1 MGEINEVYKPL
12 YTSLRRYFL
21 ITGGR
26 GSLKSTTVHD
36 FISRLTFEKGHG
48 ILFLRYT
55 MTSAE
60 KSIIPAFKE
69 AIQENNSYGVFEFKG
84 DRVINKVTD
93 SFILFAG
100 VKTSSGNQ
108 TAALKSIPGL
118 TTMVVDEGE
127 DFTDEKTFD
136 TIDDSIRSETGQN
149 RVIWIMNPATKEHF
163 IYNRWILKSMEQ
175 RDIEGY
181 KVTCS
186 SDESVEHIHT
196 TFHIAER
203 LGYLPES
210 WLKKA
215 YEAEKNNPKWF
226 YHNYIGGWLE
236 KAEGVVFESW
246 TTGEFDIS
254 LPYCHGLDFGFNPD
268 PCGLVKVAV
277 DQKSKKIY
285 LEEKAYLTNL
295 GTDDIETLLKNRI
308 ENNGLI
314 IADSASKLTI
324 HDLRQRGI
332 NMQAC
337 KKGAGSILAD
347 LKLMMDYELIIC
359 GESPNLKM
367 ELNNYIW
374 NDKKAGIPID
384 KYNHLIDPARYAF
397 RRLST
402 SVNIWG

>member
-1 MGEINEVYKPL
+1 MFQRTTAINKILKLNKRTKAIQGGTSAGKTYGILPVLIDKCLKQKGLEVSVVAESVPHLKRGVIKDFKKILESTERWSREQWHSTDSRYTFRNGSYVEFFSADDNSKLRGARRDILYVNEANNIEFESYSELSVRTKQEVYLDWNPTHRFWYHEHL
-12 YTSLRRYFL
+12 EGDDDLDFL
-21 ITGGR
+21 ILNYLDNE
-26 GSLKSTTVHD
+26 SCPQ
-36 FISRLTFEKGHG
+36 
-48 ILFLRYT
+48 
-55 MTSAE
+55 SAIE
-60 KSIIPAFKE
+60 
-69 AIQENNSYGVFEFKG
+69 Y
-84 DRVINKVTD
+84 
-93 SFILFAG
+93 
-100 VKTSSGNQ
+100 
-108 TAALKSIPGL
+108 
-118 TTMVVDEGE
+118 
-127 DFTDEKTFD
+127 
-136 TIDDSIRSETGQN
+136 
-149 RVIWIMNPATKEHF
+149 
-163 IYNRWILKSMEQ
+163 ILKAKEKAKTIPYW
-175 RDIEGY
+175 DNWY
-181 KVTCS
+181 KVYG
-186 SDESVEHIHT
+186 
-196 TFHIAER
+196 
-203 LGYLPES
+203 LGQTGMLQ
-210 WLKKA
+210 
-215 YEAEKNNPKWF
+215 
-226 YHNYIGGWLE
+226 GT
-236 KAEGVVFESW
+236 VFSNW

-295 GTDDIETLLKNRI
+295 GTDDIEALLKNRI

-337 KKGAGSILAD
+337 IKGAGSILAD

-359 GESPNLKM
+359 GESRNLKM

>member
-1 MGEINEVYKPL
+1 MFQRTTAINKILKLNKRTKAIQGGTSAGKTYGILPVLIDKCLKQKGLEVSVVAESVPHLKRGVIKDFKKILESTQRWSREQWHSTDSRYTFRNGSYVEFFSADDNSKLRGARRDILYVNEANNIEFESYSELSVRTKQEVYLDWNPTHRFWYHEHL
-12 YTSLRRYFL
+12 EGDDDLDFL
-21 ITGGR
+21 ILNYLDNE
-26 GSLKSTTVHD
+26 SCP
-36 FISRLTFEKGHG
+36 E
-48 ILFLRYT
+48 
-55 MTSAE
+55 SAIE
-60 KSIIPAFKE
+60 
-69 AIQENNSYGVFEFKG
+69 Y
-84 DRVINKVTD
+84 
-93 SFILFAG
+93 
-100 VKTSSGNQ
+100 
-108 TAALKSIPGL
+108 
-118 TTMVVDEGE
+118 
-127 DFTDEKTFD
+127 
-136 TIDDSIRSETGQN
+136 
-149 RVIWIMNPATKEHF
+149 
-163 IYNRWILKSMEQ
+163 ILKAKEKAKTIPYW
-175 RDIEGY
+175 DNWY
-181 KVTCS
+181 KVYG
-186 SDESVEHIHT
+186 
-196 TFHIAER
+196 
-203 LGYLPES
+203 LGQTGMLQ
-210 WLKKA
+210 
-215 YEAEKNNPKWF
+215 
-226 YHNYIGGWLE
+226 GT
-236 KAEGVVFESW
+236 VFSNW

-295 GTDDIETLLKNRI
+295 GTDDIEALLKNRI

>member
-1 MGEINEVYKPL
+1 MFQRTTAINKILKLNKRTKAIQGGTSAGKTYGILPVLIDKCLKQKGLEVSVVAESVPHLKRGVIKDFKKILESTQRWSREQWHSTDSRYTFRNGSYVEFFSADDNSKLRGARRDILYVNEANNIEFESYSELSVRTKQEVYLDWNPTHRFWYHEHL
-12 YTSLRRYFL
+12 EGDEDLDFL
-21 ITGGR
+21 ILNYLDNE
-26 GSLKSTTVHD
+26 SCP
-36 FISRLTFEKGHG
+36 E
-48 ILFLRYT
+48 
-55 MTSAE
+55 SAIE
-60 KSIIPAFKE
+60 
-69 AIQENNSYGVFEFKG
+69 Y
-84 DRVINKVTD
+84 
-93 SFILFAG
+93 
-100 VKTSSGNQ
+100 
-108 TAALKSIPGL
+108 
-118 TTMVVDEGE
+118 
-127 DFTDEKTFD
+127 
-136 TIDDSIRSETGQN
+136 
-149 RVIWIMNPATKEHF
+149 
-163 IYNRWILKSMEQ
+163 ILKAKEKAKTIPYW
-175 RDIEGY
+175 DNWY
-181 KVTCS
+181 KVYG
-186 SDESVEHIHT
+186 
-196 TFHIAER
+196 
-203 LGYLPES
+203 LGQTGMLQ
-210 WLKKA
+210 
-215 YEAEKNNPKWF
+215 
-226 YHNYIGGWLE
+226 GT
-236 KAEGVVFESW
+236 VFSNW

-337 KKGAGSILAD
+337 IKGAGSILAD
-347 LKLMMDYELIIC
+347 LKLMMDYELIVC

>member
-1 MGEINEVYKPL
+1 MFQRTTAINKILKLNKRTKAIQGGTSAGKTYGILPVLIDKCLKQKGLEVSVVAESVPHLKRGVIKDFKKILESTQRWSREQWHSTDSRYTFRNGSYVEFFSADDNSKLRGARRDILYVNEANNIEFESYSELSVRTKQEVYLDWNPTHRFWYHEHL
-12 YTSLRRYFL
+12 EGDDDLDFL
-21 ITGGR
+21 ILNYLDNE
-26 GSLKSTTVHD
+26 SCP
-36 FISRLTFEKGHG
+36 E
-48 ILFLRYT
+48 
-55 MTSAE
+55 SAIE
-60 KSIIPAFKE
+60 
-69 AIQENNSYGVFEFKG
+69 Y
-84 DRVINKVTD
+84 
-93 SFILFAG
+93 
-100 VKTSSGNQ
+100 
-108 TAALKSIPGL
+108 
-118 TTMVVDEGE
+118 
-127 DFTDEKTFD
+127 
-136 TIDDSIRSETGQN
+136 
-149 RVIWIMNPATKEHF
+149 
-163 IYNRWILKSMEQ
+163 ILKAKEKAKTIPYW
-175 RDIEGY
+175 DNWY
-181 KVTCS
+181 KVYG
-186 SDESVEHIHT
+186 
-196 TFHIAER
+196 
-203 LGYLPES
+203 LGQTGMLQ
-210 WLKKA
+210 
-215 YEAEKNNPKWF
+215 
-226 YHNYIGGWLE
+226 GT
-236 KAEGVVFESW
+236 VFSNW

-337 KKGAGSILAD
+337 IKGAGSILAD

-374 NDKKAGIPID
+374 NDKKAGIPMD

>member
-1 MGEINEVYKPL
+1 MFQRTTAINKILKLNKRTKAIQGGTSAGKTYGILPVLIDKCLKQKGLEVSVVAESVPHLKRGVIKDFKKILESTQRWSREQWHSTDSRYTFRNGSYVEFFSADDNSKLRGARRDILYVNEANNIEFESYSELSVRTKQEVYLDWNPTHRFWYHEHL
-12 YTSLRRYFL
+12 EGDEDLDFL
-21 ITGGR
+21 ILNYLDNE
-26 GSLKSTTVHD
+26 SCP
-36 FISRLTFEKGHG
+36 E
-48 ILFLRYT
+48 
-55 MTSAE
+55 SAIE
-60 KSIIPAFKE
+60 
-69 AIQENNSYGVFEFKG
+69 Y
-84 DRVINKVTD
+84 
-93 SFILFAG
+93 
-100 VKTSSGNQ
+100 
-108 TAALKSIPGL
+108 
-118 TTMVVDEGE
+118 
-127 DFTDEKTFD
+127 
-136 TIDDSIRSETGQN
+136 
-149 RVIWIMNPATKEHF
+149 
-163 IYNRWILKSMEQ
+163 ILKAKEKAKTIPYW
-175 RDIEGY
+175 DNWY
-181 KVTCS
+181 KVYG
-186 SDESVEHIHT
+186 
-196 TFHIAER
+196 
-203 LGYLPES
+203 LGQTGMLQ
-210 WLKKA
+210 
-215 YEAEKNNPKWF
+215 
-226 YHNYIGGWLE
+226 GT
-236 KAEGVVFESW
+236 VFSNW

-337 KKGAGSILAD
+337 IKGAGSILAD

>member
-1 MGEINEVYKPL
+1 MFQRTTAINKILKLNKRTKAIQGGTSAGKTYGILPVLIDKCLKQKGLEVSVVAESVPHLKRGVIKDFKKILESTQRWSREQWHSTDSRYTFRNGSYVEFFSADDNSKLRGARRDILYVNEANNIEFESYSELSVRTKQEVYLDWNPTHRFWYHEHL
-12 YTSLRRYFL
+12 EGDDDLDFL
-21 ITGGR
+21 ILNYLDNE
-26 GSLKSTTVHD
+26 SCP
-36 FISRLTFEKGHG
+36 E
-48 ILFLRYT
+48 
-55 MTSAE
+55 SAIE
-60 KSIIPAFKE
+60 
-69 AIQENNSYGVFEFKG
+69 Y
-84 DRVINKVTD
+84 
-93 SFILFAG
+93 
-100 VKTSSGNQ
+100 
-108 TAALKSIPGL
+108 
-118 TTMVVDEGE
+118 
-127 DFTDEKTFD
+127 
-136 TIDDSIRSETGQN
+136 
-149 RVIWIMNPATKEHF
+149 
-163 IYNRWILKSMEQ
+163 ILKAKEKAKTIPYW
-175 RDIEGY
+175 DNWY
-181 KVTCS
+181 KVYG
-186 SDESVEHIHT
+186 
-196 TFHIAER
+196 
-203 LGYLPES
+203 LGQTGMLQ
-210 WLKKA
+210 
-215 YEAEKNNPKWF
+215 
-226 YHNYIGGWLE
+226 GT
-236 KAEGVVFESW
+236 VFSNW

-337 KKGAGSILAD
+337 IKGAGSILAD

>member
-1 MGEINEVYKPL
+1 MFQRTTAINKILKLNKRIKAIQGGTSAGKTYGILPVLIDKCLKQKGLEVSVVAESVPHLKRGVIKDFKKILESTQRWSREQWHSTDSRYTFRNGSYVEFFSADDNSKLRGARRDILYVNEANNIEFESYSELSVRTKQEVYLDWNPTHRFWYHEHL
-12 YTSLRRYFL
+12 EGDEDLDFL
-21 ITGGR
+21 ILNYLDNE
-26 GSLKSTTVHD
+26 SCP
-36 FISRLTFEKGHG
+36 E
-48 ILFLRYT
+48 
-55 MTSAE
+55 SAIE
-60 KSIIPAFKE
+60 
-69 AIQENNSYGVFEFKG
+69 Y
-84 DRVINKVTD
+84 
-93 SFILFAG
+93 
-100 VKTSSGNQ
+100 
-108 TAALKSIPGL
+108 
-118 TTMVVDEGE
+118 
-127 DFTDEKTFD
+127 
-136 TIDDSIRSETGQN
+136 
-149 RVIWIMNPATKEHF
+149 
-163 IYNRWILKSMEQ
+163 ILKAKEKAKTIPYW
-175 RDIEGY
+175 DNWY
-181 KVTCS
+181 KVYG
-186 SDESVEHIHT
+186 
-196 TFHIAER
+196 
-203 LGYLPES
+203 LGQTGMLQ
-210 WLKKA
+210 
-215 YEAEKNNPKWF
+215 
-226 YHNYIGGWLE
+226 GT
-236 KAEGVVFESW
+236 VFSNW

-337 KKGAGSILAD
+337 IKGAGSILAD

>member
-1 MGEINEVYKPL
+1 MFQRTTAINKILKLNKRTKAIQGGTSAGKTYGILPVLIDKCLKQKGLEVSVVAESVPHLKRGVIKDFKKILESTQRWSREQWHSTDSRYTFRNGSYVEFFSADDNSKLRGARRDILYVNEANNIEFESYSELSVRTKQEVYLDWNPTHRFWYHEHL
-12 YTSLRRYFL
+12 EGDDDLDFL
-21 ITGGR
+21 ILNYLDNE
-26 GSLKSTTVHD
+26 SCP
-36 FISRLTFEKGHG
+36 E
-48 ILFLRYT
+48 
-55 MTSAE
+55 SAIE
-60 KSIIPAFKE
+60 
-69 AIQENNSYGVFEFKG
+69 Y
-84 DRVINKVTD
+84 
-93 SFILFAG
+93 
-100 VKTSSGNQ
+100 
-108 TAALKSIPGL
+108 
-118 TTMVVDEGE
+118 
-127 DFTDEKTFD
+127 
-136 TIDDSIRSETGQN
+136 
-149 RVIWIMNPATKEHF
+149 
-163 IYNRWILKSMEQ
+163 ILKAKEKAKTIPYW
-175 RDIEGY
+175 DNWY
-181 KVTCS
+181 KVYG
-186 SDESVEHIHT
+186 
-196 TFHIAER
+196 
-203 LGYLPES
+203 LGQTGMLQ
-210 WLKKA
+210 
-215 YEAEKNNPKWF
+215 
-226 YHNYIGGWLE
+226 GT
-236 KAEGVVFESW
+236 VFSNW

-295 GTDDIETLLKNRI
+295 GTDDIEALLKNRI

-337 KKGAGSILAD
+337 IKGAGSILAD

>member
-1 MGEINEVYKPL
+1 MFQRTTAINKILKLNKRTKAIQGGTSAGKTYGILPVLIDKCLKQKGLEVSVVAESVPHLKRGVIKDFKKILESTQRWSREQWHSTDSRYTFRNGSYVEFFSADDNSKLRGARRDILYVNEANNIEFESYSELSVRTKQEVYLDWNPTHRFWYHEHL
-12 YTSLRRYFL
+12 EGDEDLDFL
-21 ITGGR
+21 ILNYLDNE
-26 GSLKSTTVHD
+26 SCP
-36 FISRLTFEKGHG
+36 E
-48 ILFLRYT
+48 
-55 MTSAE
+55 SAIE
-60 KSIIPAFKE
+60 
-69 AIQENNSYGVFEFKG
+69 Y
-84 DRVINKVTD
+84 
-93 SFILFAG
+93 
-100 VKTSSGNQ
+100 
-108 TAALKSIPGL
+108 
-118 TTMVVDEGE
+118 
-127 DFTDEKTFD
+127 
-136 TIDDSIRSETGQN
+136 
-149 RVIWIMNPATKEHF
+149 
-163 IYNRWILKSMEQ
+163 ILKAKEKAKTIPYW
-175 RDIEGY
+175 DNWY
-181 KVTCS
+181 KVYG
-186 SDESVEHIHT
+186 
-196 TFHIAER
+196 
-203 LGYLPES
+203 LGQTGMLQ
-210 WLKKA
+210 
-215 YEAEKNNPKWF
+215 
-226 YHNYIGGWLE
+226 GT
-236 KAEGVVFESW
+236 VFSNW

-332 NMQAC
+332 NIQAC
-337 KKGAGSILAD
+337 IKGPGSILAD

-367 ELNNYIW
+367 ELNSYIF

-384 KYNHLIDPARYAF
+384 RYNHLIDPARYAF

>member
-1 MGEINEVYKPL
+1 MFQRTTAINKILKLNKRTKAIQGGTSAGKTYGILPVLIDKCLKQKGLEVSVVAESVPHLKRGVIKDFKKILESTQRWSREQWHSTDSRYTFRNGSYVEFFSADDNSKLRGARRDILYVNEANNIEFESYSELSVRTKQEVYLDWNPTHRFWYHEHL
-12 YTSLRRYFL
+12 EGDEDLDFL
-21 ITGGR
+21 ILNYLDNE
-26 GSLKSTTVHD
+26 SCP
-36 FISRLTFEKGHG
+36 E
-48 ILFLRYT
+48 
-55 MTSAE
+55 SAIE
-60 KSIIPAFKE
+60 
-69 AIQENNSYGVFEFKG
+69 Y
-84 DRVINKVTD
+84 
-93 SFILFAG
+93 
-100 VKTSSGNQ
+100 
-108 TAALKSIPGL
+108 
-118 TTMVVDEGE
+118 
-127 DFTDEKTFD
+127 
-136 TIDDSIRSETGQN
+136 
-149 RVIWIMNPATKEHF
+149 
-163 IYNRWILKSMEQ
+163 ILKAKEKAKTIPYW
-175 RDIEGY
+175 DNWY
-181 KVTCS
+181 KVYG
-186 SDESVEHIHT
+186 
-196 TFHIAER
+196 
-203 LGYLPES
+203 LGQTGMLQ
-210 WLKKA
+210 
-215 YEAEKNNPKWF
+215 
-226 YHNYIGGWLE
+226 GT
-236 KAEGVVFESW
+236 VFSNW

-332 NMQAC
+332 NIQAC
-337 KKGAGSILAD
+337 IKGAGSILAD